1 MTILKNI
8 LLIVLPFVLIIA
20 IANICSGLQYL
31 SATTFEVAPQML
43 APVIAGVIIFFYLVF
58 LKKICPIK
66 EKSTMI
72 CCIFGA
78 IASIVFPYLYWNL
91 YFFITIPVVFPV
103 TYNEAGVASVIFV
116 LAYIFCI
123 ISYCRKEKTNRI

>member
-8 LLIVLPFVLIIA
+8 LLIVLPYVLVLA
-20 IANICSGLQYL
+20 IGNIGFGLL
-31 SATTFEVAPQML
+31 MVSESTFEIGPKALIPIITGL
-43 APVIAGVIIFFYLVF
+43 IIFFYLLF
-58 LKKICPIK
+58 LIKICPVK
-66 EKSTMI
+66 NKSTMI

-78 IASIVFPYLYWNL
+78 ITSVLVPCLYWM
-91 YFFITIPVVFPV
+91 IPVSTGLPAL
-103 TYNEAGVASVIFV
+103 YNEAGIAAVIFV